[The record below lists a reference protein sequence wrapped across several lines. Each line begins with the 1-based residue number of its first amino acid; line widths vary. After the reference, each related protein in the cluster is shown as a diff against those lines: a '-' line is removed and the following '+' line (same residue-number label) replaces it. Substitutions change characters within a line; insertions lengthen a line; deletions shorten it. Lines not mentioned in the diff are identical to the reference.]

1 MLGYLLTKI
10 KKQTLFILQKKHKK
24 YFGLLLVA
32 GINIFFLFYLKILID
47 LWLIKQRLMVNNI
60 LDDIVCN
67 ASEMQIIRSPC
78 KTLPSFKSHINSY
91 TIWEYICK
99 IAKS

>member
-1 MLGYLLTKI
+1 
-10 KKQTLFILQKKHKK
+10 
-24 YFGLLLVA
+24 
-32 GINIFFLFYLKILID
+32 
-47 LWLIKQRLMVNNI
+47 MVNNI

-91 TIWEYICK
+91 TIWEYICE
-99 IAKS
+99 ITKS